1 MSKKVKMV
9 LQGEPGVGKS
19 VFACG
24 APKPFFICTDGNY
37 EWLTDFGAKEED
49 HINVSSWSQA
59 KKAFSMDFSNYAT
72 IVVDLTEDLFKWCEQ
87 EFCKR
92 NGFEHI
98 SDCGF
103 GKGYDITRNE
113 FIDEVGKLIALDK
126 NIIFIMHGRTTTE
139 KDRRGIE
146 HTFYYPTSRIPDK
159 VLDAIEGK
167 VRYFLRCYLKA
178 EEQPDGTIIKSRWL
192 SVVPKECERYCIAR
206 GINENSVPHDIPLSW
221 TDFAKV
227 IGIVNAKGA
236 KPNEAKAIVK
246 PVEKKTEVKTEE
258 VEEIVE
264 TDEDYPTEPLPEPIP
279 AKAETKSEVIA
290 ACEEVISTPNVED
303 SHEETN
309 EEKMARIMAKLKG
322 NK

>member
-37 EWLTDFGAKEED
+37 EWLEDFGAKEED
-49 HINVSSWSQA
+49 HINVSSWAQA
-59 KKAFSMDFSNYAT
+59 KKAFTMDFSKYET
-72 IVVDLTEDLFKWCEQ
+72 IVIDLTEDLFKWCEQ

-98 SDCGF
+98 SDCGY

-126 NIIFIMHGRTTTE
+126 HIIFIMHGRTTSE
-139 KDRRGIE
+139 KDRRGVE
-146 HTFYYPTSRIPDK
+146 HTFYYPTNRIPDK

-178 EEQPDGTIIKSRWL
+178 EEQPDGTIIKTRWL
-192 SVVPKECERYCIAR
+192 SIVPKENERYCIAR
-206 GINENSVPHDIPLSW
+206 GINENAVPHDIPLSFNA
-221 TDFAKV
+221 FANV
-227 IGIVNAKGA
+227 IGLNNVAKQDIG
-236 KPNEAKAIVK
+236 KP
-246 PVEKKTEVKTEE
+246 EKIQVGIATD
-258 VEEIVE
+258 EIVE
-264 TDEDYPTEPLPEPIP
+264 ELDEMPKVEDKP
-279 AKAETKSEVIA
+279 VIEIKPVIEDKPKVEEKVEEKPKV
-290 ACEEVISTPNVED
+290 EEVKQTEEHV
-303 SHEETN
+303 ETN
-309 EEKMARIMAKLKG
+309 EEKMARIMAKLKAA
-322 NK
+322 K